1 MSVNLFKGSFSNP
14 FQKRIR
20 SDDPEDSFW
29 TNRKIRVVIRFFAAV
44 FILFVSAMTVYRL
57 TNKPLNFEQ
66 KLASK
71 EAVYLPIKQPPFR
84 AADPASDE
92 VIVPNPGE
100 KERLYQTQIYSI
112 GNLRYRAAIVYWD
125 RSDIPKG
132 TTYKQV
138 SPLGAIKEL
147 IENDL
152 YDGVVFILGA
162 EQEYYGRSTFDDLIL
177 KLKLKQPPSV
187 RIMESKQ

>member
-1 MSVNLFKGSFSNP
+1 MSENLFKGSFSNP
-14 FQKRIR
+14 FHKRER
-20 SDDPEDSFW
+20 SQDLEDSFW
-29 TNRKIRVVIRFFAAV
+29 TNRTVRIAIRFFV
-44 FILFVSAMTVYRL
+44 VLFVAFVSVMTVYRL
-57 TNKPLNFEQ
+57 TKKPLTFEQ
-66 KLASK
+66 KLVSK
-71 EAVYLPIKQPPFR
+71 EAVYLPIKQAPFR
-84 AADPASDE
+84 AADPAAAE
-92 VIVPNPGE
+92 GIVRNPGE

-125 RSDIPKG
+125 RSDIPQG

-138 SPLGAIKEL
+138 SPLGAVKEL
-147 IENDL
+147 MENDL

-187 RIMESKQ
+187 RIKESSL